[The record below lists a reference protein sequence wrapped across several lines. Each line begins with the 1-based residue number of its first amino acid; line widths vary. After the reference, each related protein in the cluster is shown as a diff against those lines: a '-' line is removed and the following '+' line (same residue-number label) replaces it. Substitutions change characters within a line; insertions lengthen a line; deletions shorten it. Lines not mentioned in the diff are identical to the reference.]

1 MAVAVREQLL
11 DTNLIT
17 TKQTDTDA
25 AAIMIMML
33 DILEP
38 TELPI
43 DLCAANTSGTPVE
56 KLAVKEAG

>member
-11 DTNLIT
+11 DTVLIT

-25 AAIMIMML
+25 AAIMML